1 MHSFT
6 CNFLLGPICREH
18 ILLPR
23 GTFWKTRDFTFEN
36 EPFVVCYDVL
46 GGVTSFPPSFLVNQL
61 LDLMVSQ
68 RRDVI
73 PKCESH
79 TNEELLFCETCD
91 KIFCHL
97 CDQHQISAE
106 HTVVPFSLAIKRMN
120 EILSFKASKS
130 KQTLI
135 YFSRTRSQKAL
146 DLIANMCNSEREIL
160 SARVSFF
167 FLPVKSY
174 LTNTFLK

>member
-1 MHSFT
+1 MLSNVCEYRNIFIKIL
-6 CNFLLGPICREH
+6 CFCKSIGPICRER

-23 GTFWKTRDFTFEN
+23 GKRFFKFIFKQN
-36 EPFVVCYDVL
+36 NSIL
-46 GGVTSFPPSFLVNQL
+46 GGVTSFPPSFIVNQL

-73 PKCESH
+73 PKCDSH

-91 KIFCHL
+91 KIFCQL

-130 KQTLI
+130 K
-135 YFSRTRSQKAL
+135 
-146 DLIANMCNSEREIL
+146 N
-160 SARVSFF
+160 
-167 FLPVKSY
+167 
-174 LTNTFLK
+174 

>member
-1 MHSFT
+1 MYEDFSSFDSRLSLVIFVQVQSVANIFYYREVNNDALL
-6 CNFLLGPICREH
+6 CFFFLSFCRN
-18 ILLPR
+18 R
-23 GTFWKTRDFTFEN
+23 TMN
-36 EPFVVCYDVL
+36 CCL
-46 GGVTSFPPSFLVNQL
+46 GGVTSFPPSFIVNQL

-73 PKCESH
+73 PKCDSH

-91 KIFCHL
+91 KIFCQL

-130 KQTLI
+130 T
-135 YFSRTRSQKAL
+135 
-146 DLIANMCNSEREIL
+146 
-160 SARVSFF
+160 
-167 FLPVKSY
+167 KSSID
-174 LTNTFLK
+174 